1 MYALHPGSL
10 PPHSPKA
17 TERLDVSASDLM
29 ALYGVSAED
38 CIVWD
43 PTDKYDW
50 FDFIH
55 LYPSYYERYTLRPSG
70 TPENDVPCVSIPLGG
85 RKGSGSSGS
94 AAAIS
99 TRGKPSRKC

>member
-17 TERLDVSASDLM
+17 VERTPVSASDLM
-29 ALYGVSAED
+29 ALYGVARED

-43 PTDKYDW
+43 PADGYDW

-55 LYPSYYERYTLRPSG
+55 LYPSYYDRYTLRHDG
-70 TPENDVPCVSIPLGG
+70 TPENDVPCGSHLEKSHPVGG
-85 RKGSGSSGS
+85 RSNSR
-94 AAAIS
+94 AA
-99 TRGKPSRKC
+99 TSRKR